1 MPYKLENEKEF
12 KINDR
17 ITIVCYWQNTSY
29 GFRHVARLVKDNEIV
44 DQKSASYYN
53 RTWES
58 YEYESVLRRLVE
70 KTKYLTEEE
79 KEIANQFIKDYK
91 KIDEQEVNKKFGM
104 IAGIAQLADVLIES
118 KQAKNSWKE
127 RMLKAGLENKGLIM
141 PDDWESLSEK
151 DKERRLDGA
160 INCIK

>member
-1 MPYKLENEKEF
+1 MAYKLQNEKEF
-12 KINDR
+12 QITDKIQ
-17 ITIVCYWQNTSY
+17 IICYWQNTSY
-29 GFRHVARLVKDNEIV
+29 GFKHVARLVKDNEIV

-127 RMLKAGLENKGLIM
+127 RMLKAGVQEIDFPENWNELT
-141 PDDWESLSEK
+141 EEEK
-151 DKERRLDGA
+151 EIRL
-160 INCIK
+160 NNVIKQLQ